1 MTIST
6 FDELGLAEPI
16 LRALAKNHYTTPTP
30 IQKSAIPILLKKQDL
45 LAIAQTGT
53 GKTAAFALP
62 VLQHLFK
69 SQCDPTPRT
78 VRALVLAPTRELV
91 IQIAENC
98 KIYGENLSLRQT
110 TIFGGV
116 SEKPQIQMLSR
127 GVDLLAA
134 TPGRLLDL
142 MEQGHVNLSHVT
154 TLVLDEADRML
165 DMGFIRDIKKIIAK
179 IPKKRH
185 TLLFSATMPES
196 ITGLANSILINPET
210 VEVTPEIVTVQ
221 KIEQSVYRVDKKD
234 KRALLVTLFK
244 DPALEKVIVF
254 SKTKHGANRIVQEL
268 DHARIPSSAIHGNK
282 SQSARQKALA
292 AFKGGEIRVLVATDI
307 AARGID
313 VDNISHVINYDLPNE
328 PESYVHR
335 IGRTA
340 RAGTG
345 GIAFSFC
352 DETEG
357 NLLRDIEKVIKFKL
371 PITPTPPIEKMA
383 PLPPLQPVRTEQGNG
398 AHSYKKATK
407 KPASRNGGVKRSENQ
422 YQTRNSKA
430 TSGSQGRRHR
440 RP

>member
-1 MTIST
+1 MMPHST
-6 FDELGLAEPI
+6 FNDLGLVEPI
-16 LRALAKNHYTTPTP
+16 LRALAKNEYTQPTD
-30 IQKSAIPILLKKQDL
+30 IQLNAIPILLNKEDL
-45 LAIAQTGT
+45 LGIAQTGT

-62 VLQHLFK
+62 ILQHLFK
-69 SQCDPTPRT
+69 TQCDPTPRT
-78 VRALVLAPTRELV
+78 VRTLVLAPTRELV
-91 IQIAENC
+91 IQIADNC
-98 KIYGENLSLRQT
+98 KIYGEFLSLRQT

-116 SEKPQIQMLSR
+116 NEKPQIKMMSR
-127 GVDLLAA
+127 GVDLLVA

-142 MEQGHVNLSHVT
+142 MEQGYVDLSMVT

-165 DMGFIRDIKKIIAK
+165 DMGFIKDIKKIIAK

-185 TLLFSATMPES
+185 TMLFSATMPES
-196 ITGLANSILINPET
+196 ISGLANSILITPKT
-210 VEVTPEIVTVQ
+210 IEVTPKVVTVE
-221 KIEQSVYRVDKKD
+221 KIDQSVYMVDKKD
-234 KRALLVTLFK
+234 KRALLVALFK
-244 DPALEKVIVF
+244 DQTLDKAIVF

-268 DHARIPSSAIHGNK
+268 DHARISSAAIHGNK

-292 AFKGGEIRVLVATDI
+292 AFKNGEIRVLVATDI

-345 GIAFSFC
+345 GTAFSFC

-357 NLLRDIEKVIKFKL
+357 GLLRDIEKVIKFKL
-371 PITPTPPIEKMA
+371 TVTPTPALERMA
-383 PLPPLQPVRTEQGNG
+383 PLPNLRPERAETSDGRFQRNKNQP
-398 AHSYKKATK
+398 AF
-407 KPASRNGGVKRSENQ
+407 
-422 YQTRNSKA
+422 RNS
-430 TSGSQGRRHR
+430 GGGRPEGRDQGRSSKPKIASQARNNR